1 MKTKTRN
8 AVNAFIERNKHALL
22 LLYFMIYLPWF
33 GHLER
38 TVTTHFHV
46 IHVALDDYIP
56 FCEYFIVPYL
66 LWFVFIASVVL
77 YFFFTNTK
85 DFYKCCA
92 LLFSGMT
99 ICLIIYTI
107 FPNEQNLRPD
117 TFANSNIFTRL
128 VQFIYQ
134 TDTST
139 NVCPSI
145 HVFNSIGVFMAI
157 AENKKLRKN
166 KWILAGS
173 GILTVLICLSTV
185 FLKQHSC
192 VDGFCGI
199 GLAVILYTIVYR
211 MNWDKL
217 FASLNEMKKD
227 ESKAK
232 LKKEKANFWR

>member
-1 MKTKTRN
+1 MRLQQLKSFLHKYRHGW
-8 AVNAFIERNKHALL
+8 VFSYFIIYITWFVLL
-22 LLYFMIYLPWF
+22 EKRDYVEFYPM
-33 GHLER
+33 HMR
-38 TVTTHFHV
+38 
-46 IHVALDDYIP
+46 LDDFIP

-199 GLAVILYTIVYR
+199 GLAVIIYTIVYR